1 MNQETK
7 KTQEEINKYILAV
20 CLTLTKQNNQLVDA
34 INRLDQRVTA
44 LEINAKVQTVTHIDK
59 K

>member
-1 MNQETK
+1 MKET
-7 KTQEEINKYILAV
+7 KTQEEINKYILTV

>member
-1 MNQETK
+1 MNQETQ
-7 KTQEEINKYILAV
+7 TQEEINKYIMNV

-44 LEINAKVQTVTHIDK
+44 LEINAKVQTVTYIDK

>member
-1 MNQETK
+1 MNQEI
-7 KTQEEINKYILAV
+7 KTQEEINKYILTV

-44 LEINAKVQTVTHIDK
+44 LESFLIDK

>member
-1 MNQETK
+1 MNQET
-7 KTQEEINKYILAV
+7 KTQEEINKYILTV

>member
-7 KTQEEINKYILAV
+7 NQEEINKYILNV

>member
-1 MNQETK
+1 MNQET
-7 KTQEEINKYILAV
+7 KTQEEINKYILTV
-20 CLTLTKQNNQLVDA
+20 CLTLTKQNNQLIDA

>member
-1 MNQETK
+1 MNQETQ
-7 KTQEEINKYILAV
+7 TQEEINKYIMNV

>member
-1 MNQETK
+1 MNQETE

>member
-1 MNQETK
+1 MNQETQ
-7 KTQEEINKYILAV
+7 TQEEINKYIMNV

-44 LEINAKVQTVTHIDK
+44 LEINAKVQVNCTC
-59 K
+59 